1 MKSRRRINKST
12 VFALLMT
19 GSAVAALLPPGWTA
33 CSRGVVQPLALLQY
47 GVSSGVQTARNAVD
61 RLTQPSLTP
70 QEARKLIAENEA
82 LERRRIHQDEAI
94 AALQQQLE
102 QVSGIRDQ
110 FRDTSTVVHV
120 VRVIG
125 YDASRGH
132 ETLTIDRGGRL
143 GLEVGQWVVAVS
155 TTPEGTGTVSG
166 RERVMREWIIGRIL
180 EVHPYSSHVL
190 LTTDRRFK
198 GIRVTVAGP
207 PGSGASPDAADDCLL
222 SGVGRGRM
230 LIDRATRDYF
240 AAGRTF
246 VVLRDSG
253 RLPAPLAIGRIISSS
268 RIPEA
273 PLHFDLAV
281 APLGDV
287 RKLRFV
293 YVIAP
298 AS

>member
-1 MKSRRRINKST
+1 M
-12 VFALLMT
+12 A

-33 CSRGVVQPLALLQY
+33 CSRGVVQPLALLQF
-47 GVSSGVQTARNAVD
+47 GVSSGAQTARDAVD

-82 LERRRIHQDEAI
+82 LKRRQIHQDEAI
-94 AALQQQLE
+94 AAMERQLE

-110 FRDTSTVVHV
+110 FRDTSTAIHV
-120 VRVIG
+120 VPVIG
-125 YDASRGH
+125 YDASLGH
-132 ETLTIDRGGRL
+132 ETLTIRGGGRL
-143 GLEVGQWVVAVS
+143 GLEVGQWVVAGS
-155 TTPEGTGTVSG
+155 SATEGTEQASG
-166 RERVMREWIIGRIL
+166 RELVIRQWIIGRIF

-190 LTTDRRFK
+190 LATDRRFDR
-198 GIRVTVAGP
+198 IRVAVAG
-207 PGSGASPDAADDCLL
+207 SARSAAVRVAEEECLL

-240 AAGRTF
+240 SAGRTL
-246 VVLRDSG
+246 VLVRDSG
-253 RLPAPLAIGRIISSS
+253 RLPAPLAIGRIISSR

-273 PLHFDLAV
+273 PLHFDLEV

-287 RKLRFV
+287 RKLRDV

-298 AS
+298 AP